1 VDGTA
6 AQADG
11 LVRPHLV
18 GTTIYK
24 MTGSGND
31 FVMVDARH
39 TPPSDWSSQDI
50 RAVCARGTGIGADGL
65 VFVGPGSAQDAVRM
79 IYFNS
84 DGSRA
89 AMCGNAALCS
99 TRLAARLGLTPA
111 SQMTLETD
119 AGTYVSRCDGNQREE
134 RAELHLAPVKAPAL
148 VAKLGSLPNERRA
161 VLATVGVPH
170 LVVLVDDVDQVD
182 VVARGKALR
191 SDQALGPAGANV
203 NFISAAPG
211 PPGPQR
217 QPSEWRMR
225 TYERGI
231 EDETLACGTGAVA
244 AACALV
250 EWGLAQPPFTFWTR
264 SGRRLEVRLRKAS
277 DLYDDVWLGGEARL
291 VVRGVI
297 N

>member
-1 VDGTA
+1 MDRSP
-6 AQADG
+6 AQTDA

-39 TPPSDWSSQDI
+39 TTPADWSVADI

-65 VFVGPGSAQDAVRM
+65 VFVGPGSRPDTVRM
-79 IYFNS
+79 VYFNS

-99 TRLAARLGLTPA
+99 TRLAARLGMAP
-111 SQMTLETD
+111 SQRMTLETD
-119 AGTYVSRCDGNQREE
+119 AATYESRCAPASDGE
-134 RAELHLAPVKAPAL
+134 RAELHLAPVQAPTA
-148 VAKLGSLPNERRA
+148 VAGITTAPGERKA
-161 VLATVGVPH
+161 VLGTVGVPH
-170 LVVLVDDVDQVD
+170 LVILVDDVEGVD
-182 VVARGKALR
+182 VQGRGRVLR
-191 SDQALGPAGANV
+191 SDPALGPAGANV
-203 NFISAAPG
+203 NFISPG
-211 PPGPQR
+211 GASGGR
-217 QPSEWRMR
+217 ASEWRMR

-244 AACALV
+244 AACALAG
-250 EWGLAQPPFTFWTR
+250 WGLAEPPMSFWTR
-264 SGRRLEVRLRKAS
+264 SERRLEVRARRSAEGS
-277 DLYDDVWLGGEARL
+277 YDDVWLAGEARV